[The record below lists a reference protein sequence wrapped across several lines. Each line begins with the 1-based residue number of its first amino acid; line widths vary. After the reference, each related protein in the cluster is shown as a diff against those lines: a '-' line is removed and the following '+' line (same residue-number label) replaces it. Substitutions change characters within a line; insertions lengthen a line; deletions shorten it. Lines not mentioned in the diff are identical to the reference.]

1 MLYLVVYDAGAVL
14 KIRGTPTVLIMF
26 AVYDTAGI
34 KGEM

>member
-14 KIRGTPTVLIMF
+14 KIRGTPTVLVLSV
-26 AVYDTAGI
+26 VYDAAGI